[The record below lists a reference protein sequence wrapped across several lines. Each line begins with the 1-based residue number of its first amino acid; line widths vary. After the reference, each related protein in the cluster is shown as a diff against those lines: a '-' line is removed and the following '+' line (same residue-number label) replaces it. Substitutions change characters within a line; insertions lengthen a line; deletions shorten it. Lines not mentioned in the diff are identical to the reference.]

1 MNIKENLAELLKA
14 VMNNDL
20 IEMENLGALKPL
32 TTKEIEDLKILNFK
46 ESFINNYSPCSGFLV
61 KYSLNM
67 NNSGKRM
74 HLVSLLRTEQVIM
87 NREGEIYDKD
97 EIEPDDPI
105 RNFHVV
111 DDFANET
118 CVGIY
123 AGENATNS
131 LYYYRRGEDSAQFL
145 GLDLCGY
152 IEMMVAAKGYRYW
165 QKAILD
171 IRKSSECTE
180 TKDLKR
186 DLPILFSGWSW
197 DEFVA
202 KYQSLRIQEG
212 TP

>member
-1 MNIKENLAELLKA
+1 MNIQEILDNLLDELMDS
-14 VMNNDL
+14 VT
-20 IEMENLGALKPL
+20 IEFEETSVQEPL
-32 TTKEIEDLKILNFK
+32 TAEKLDLLRNLNFK
-46 ESFINNYSPCSGFLV
+46 DSFINCYSPCSGYLAKYGV
-61 KYSLNM
+61 KLS
-67 NNSGKRM
+67 SGGKTR
-74 HLVSLLRTEQVIM
+74 HVVNLLKVDLVIM

-111 DDFANET
+111 DDFANES

-180 TKDLKR
+180 TKDLKS